1 MLSDSE
7 EERVMGVGVA
17 TWTGVMGGAVATW
30 TGVMGGAV
38 ATSLEMSV
46 RSVLKGAA
54 ILDISTM
61 SAEGGRGPGGNN
73 TSLESATA
81 VTSEEG

>member
-1 MLSDSE
+1 MIPRTLQ
-7 EERVMGVGVA
+7 RAAVGVTSLVHRLSA
-17 TWTGVMGGAVATW
+17 WLAGQFGGKSMVP
-30 TGVMGGAV
+30 

-46 RSVLKGAA
+46 RSVLKGTA

>member
-1 MLSDSE
+1 M
-7 EERVMGVGVA
+7 
-17 TWTGVMGGAVATW
+17 
-30 TGVMGGAV
+30 
-38 ATSLEMSV
+38 SLLMEFLNLFCKNLV
-46 RSVLKGAA
+46 DDFLTAFPT
-54 ILDISTM
+54 DISTM